1 MISMVVNVGPG
12 DWAKPIKPV
21 SVSFGPSTGPHLS
34 VSVMV
39 EDVAPIPRDRERN
52 SQSSFRPGSP

>member
-1 MISMVVNVGPG
+1 MISLVVNVGPG

-39 EDVAPIPRDRERN
+39 EDVGPVTGDGERN
-52 SQSSFRPGSP
+52 RRPSFREDLP